1 MSKKR
6 KTRSPEAAAAR
17 IENRKRER
25 EQRAAFRAEE
35 KRIVLTLYA
44 ETQYYKNIPLKQ
56 VIRRYTGM
64 KAHRYTMNGTNQNVW
79 IPCKHLDETGK
90 LLPGEDIDYV
100 FRQARNQCYYA
111 GVTFRSAGAIIGEP
125 IPNPNKAWRYE

>member
-1 MSKKR
+1 MSKTK
-6 KTRSPEAAAAR
+6 KPRSPEAAAAR

-35 KRIVLTLYA
+35 RRVMLTLYP

-64 KAHRYTMNGTNQNVW
+64 KAHRYTLNGTNQNVW
-79 IPCKHLDETGK
+79 IPCKHLDETGR
-90 LLPGEDIDYV
+90 LLPGQNIDYV
-100 FRQARNQCYYA
+100 FLKSPNQCYYA
-111 GVTFRSAGAIIGEP
+111 GVTFHRDGAIIGEP
-125 IPNPNKAWRYE
+125 IPNLNRR